1 MTMSMPAPALES
13 DEVPGPPGLPLGR
26 RIELPGRGTTFVREV
41 PGPSGAPTVLLL
53 HGWLASGGLNWF
65 KVFEP
70 LGEHFRVVAPDMR
83 GHGRGIRS
91 SRRFRLAD
99 CADDCAALLE
109 AMGIG
114 SAIAVGFSMGGPV
127 AQLLW
132 NQHPER
138 VDGLVLCATG
148 QDIVPL
154 LHQRLIFTTLMGVV
168 ASTTRASQMVTYLPR
183 SMVRRFVPSNTGGRP
198 DNLRAWAAA
207 EMRRHN
213 WRMLLEAGHA
223 SGNYR
228 AGRWIHDIDVPTVA
242 LITTKDR
249 AIGPLMQARMA
260 LSIPTAAIHRI
271 EAGHMVCASEE
282 FAKPLVN
289 ACLEV
294 RSRIAADPWA
304 A

>member
-1 MTMSMPAPALES
+1 MTLSEPRLET
-13 DEVPGPPGLPLGR
+13 DEVPGPRGLPLGR

-41 PGPSGAPTVLLL
+41 PGPQGAPTVLLL
-53 HGWLASGGLNWF
+53 HGWLASAGLNWF
-65 KVFEP
+65 QVFEP
-70 LGEHFRVVAPDMR
+70 LGEHFRVVAPDLR

-99 CADDCAALLE
+99 CADDCDALLE
-109 AMGIG
+109 AMGID

-132 NQHPER
+132 RQHPER

-154 LHQRLIFTTLMGVV
+154 LHQRLIFTTVMGVV
-168 ASTTRASQMVTYLPR
+168 ASTTRASQMATYLPR
-183 SMVRRFVPSNTGGRP
+183 SLVKRLVPARTGPRP
-198 DNLRAWAAA
+198 DTLREWAAA
-207 EMRRHN
+207 EMRRHS

-228 AGRWIHDIDVPTVA
+228 AGRWINDIDVPTVA

-260 LSIPTAAIHRI
+260 LSIPTASIHRI
-271 EAGHMVCASEE
+271 EAGHMVCASED
-282 FAKPLVN
+282 FAGPLVT

-294 RSRIAADPWA
+294 RNRMACDPWA